1 MGVKPLF
8 CIMQTVGSHVVR
20 GDSGGHRA
28 PLARLHGQDQQ
39 ILAQRF
45 ERRQTRLAV
54 AYARN
59 GIIPAMGE
67 PQQNGPKSD
76 DDALVAR
83 AQDGDLA
90 ALEQL
95 FNTYRNQ
102 VFSLAYRMTGN
113 VSDAEDLCQEIF
125 LQVMRKVSS
134 FQGRSSFS
142 TWLYRVSMNRSRDY
156 LRRKKRSP
164 ELLSQEGDPPE
175 PREPGAVNAGGLENV
190 AIASEAQRLV
200 QTALMELPLSLR
212 EPLVLHEL
220 EGLQYHE
227 VASLLR
233 LPVGTVKSRI
243 FRARIKLAEVLEPHK
258 EQWR

>member
-1 MGVKPLF
+1 VSSLELER
-8 CIMQTVGSHVVR
+8 CVVEEFTAQ
-20 GDSGGHRA
+20 DRA
-28 PLARLHGQDQQ
+28 PADQQ

-45 ERRQTRLAV
+45 EHRQTEPSSAPISL
-54 AYARN
+54 N
-59 GIIPAMGE
+59 GIMPAMGE
-67 PQQNGPKSD
+67 PQQNGRAG
-76 DDALVAR
+76 DDAALVSR
-83 AQDGDLA
+83 AQAGDLT
-90 ALEQL
+90 ALEEL
-95 FNTYRNQ
+95 FNLYRNQ

-113 VSDAEDLCQEIF
+113 VCDAEDLCQEIF

-142 TWLYRVSMNRSRDY
+142 TWLYRVAMNRSRDY

-175 PREPGAVNAGGLENV
+175 PHEPGAVAAGGLENV
-190 AIASEAQRLV
+190 AIASEAKRIV
-200 QTALMELPLSLR
+200 QEALMKLPLSLR